1 MQING
6 KEIFNKGGLMFNLC
20 RVASLEYQDK
30 YIVHPTKDY
39 YILADEI
46 IDWLY
51 DFCKNALLEQFK
63 FCFLPYERDALREL
77 KELID
82 KYTEDDS
89 ILKGEEDGDYL
100 VYQNK
105 SWIEV
110 RELALKTIHIF
121 GYDLDDFSY
130 DFN

>member
-6 KEIFNKGGLMFNLC
+6 KEIFRKSGLMVNLC
-20 RVASLEYQDK
+20 RMASLEYQVGHL
-30 YIVHPTKDY
+30 IHPAVEY
-39 YILADEI
+39 YESPSEMVEF
-46 IDWLY
+46 LY
-51 DFCKNALLEQFK
+51 TECKNALLEQFE

-89 ILKGEEDGDYL
+89 ILKGEEDGYYL

-110 RELALKTIHIF
+110 RGLALKTLHIF
-121 GYDLDDFSY
+121 GYKPYNFNY
-130 DFN
+130 D

>member
-6 KEIFNKGGLMFNLC
+6 KEIFEKGALMCHLS
-20 RVASLEYQDK
+20 RMASLEYQDK

-39 YILADEI
+39 YVLADEI
-46 IDWLY
+46 VDWLY
-51 DFCKNALLEQFK
+51 DECKNALLGQFR
-63 FCFLPYERDALREL
+63 FCSLPYERDALREL

-89 ILKGEEDGDYL
+89 ILKGEEDGYYL

-110 RELALKTIHIF
+110 RGLALKTLHIF
-121 GYDLDDFSY
+121 GYKPYNFNY
-130 DFN
+130 D